1 MVGAEQN
8 YTGIEKLCL
17 ALIFSLKKLR
27 HYTLSH
33 EVQLIARADPV
44 KYVLSQPALLGR
56 LGKWAVLMMEFD
68 ITYVPQKAV
77 KGQALADFLAAHP
90 VPDDSPLI
98 TDLPDEEVFTVSSKA
113 WEMHFD
119 GAARTEKDLDGAPRR
134 RAGAGLV
141 FKSPMGQTFYHSY
154 SLLKEGCSNNEAEYE
169 ALIFGLLLALS
180 MNIHTLHAFGDSQ
193 LIVRQVNGVYEVHKP
208 ELAPYCQ
215 AAQKLMRKF
224 ENIQVDHIPRGENS
238 SADALAKLASSL
250 VFPGDDHVQIRVE
263 ERWLLP
269 AVLELVQD
277 EYEVNI
283 IVVANVEE
291 SDWRK
296 PFLDYFNHGSLPDDH
311 ATRRQLL
318 RRAPS
323 YWLKADVLYKR
334 SFDGVLLRCV
344 SRSEANM
351 VLNEVHSGVCGGHQS
366 GAKMYHSVRLA
377 GYYWPGIMKDCLDVA
392 KACHM
397 CQIHGD
403 FKHRPPAPLHPT
415 VPSWPF
421 DAWGIDVMGPFDPPS
436 AGGHRFILAATDYF
450 SRWAEAV
457 PLP

>member
-1 MVGAEQN
+1 MPC
-8 YTGIEKLCL
+8 IDL
-17 ALIFSLKKLR
+17 SLKKLR

-44 KYVLSQPALLGR
+44 KYVLNQPALLGR

-141 FKSPMGQTFYHSY
+141 FKSPMGQTFYHSF

-296 PFLDYFNHGSLPDDH
+296 PFLDYFNNGSLPDDH
-311 ATRRQLL
+311 VTR
-318 RRAPS
+318 
-323 YWLKADVLYKR
+323 
-334 SFDGVLLRCV
+334 
-344 SRSEANM
+344 
-351 VLNEVHSGVCGGHQS
+351 
-366 GAKMYHSVRLA
+366 
-377 GYYWPGIMKDCLDVA
+377 
-392 KACHM
+392 
-397 CQIHGD
+397 
-403 FKHRPPAPLHPT
+403 
-415 VPSWPF
+415 
-421 DAWGIDVMGPFDPPS
+421 
-436 AGGHRFILAATDYF
+436 
-450 SRWAEAV
+450 
-457 PLP
+457 